1 MIQTIGVIGA
11 GQMGSG
17 IAETFATVG
26 YSVILHD
33 LEKDRLKLG
42 LEGIER
48 NLIRQV
54 SRKKLSEEE
63 QKESIE
69 KIKGTTSFKDF
80 KSCDLVIEAATEDEE
95 IKKSILREVNSHL
108 SPSCIIASN
117 TSSISITLLASVTDR
132 PERVIGMHFMNPAPV
147 MQLVEVIRGLGT
159 SDETYKTI
167 VDIVKKLG
175 KKTALSQDFPGF
187 IVNRILMPMINEAC
201 YALYEGVGTIRAIDR
216 GMKLGTNHPMG
227 PFELADLIGL
237 DTCCSIMSVLHKGL
251 NGSKYQPCPLLVQ
264 YVNAGWLGRKTK
276 KGFYDYSGEDPVPT
290 R

>member
-42 LEGIER
+42 IEGIER

-63 QKESIE
+63 QKEAIE

-80 KSCDLVIEAATEDEE
+80 KSCDLVIEAATEDEG
-95 IKKSILREVNSHL
+95 IKKAILREVNPHL